1 MAKNRVRESHQ
12 LVDSPVEQEAVV
24 VSEPVETPVAP
35 KPVEEVVKPQVT
47 QPAPSVSKSEG
58 DVSEIKQIL
67 ENPSL
72 TMAEKVKLIATS
84 KTDSTRFATVMVDY
98 NNAVGKNA
106 PQPTESQGASLNY
119 NLYTR
124 LVKILKTEDYNE
136 FKAMFDVVNFIFEI
150 YKDDAFSEYNLHRF
164 DTKWSWG
171 EKQLKTYQVLVT
183 TICTLCDRSKRKA
196 TLATNFSFTQLF
208 NRERTVF
215 TDKMIENIRKYY
227 EG

>member
-1 MAKNRVRESHQ
+1 MAKNNIKEDSRV
-12 LVDSPVEQEAVV
+12 VEQETVV
-24 VSEPVETPVAP
+24 VSEPVETPVVP
-35 KPVEEVVKPQVT
+35 KPTEEVVKPQVSH
-47 QPAPSVSKSEG
+47 PAPSVSKSDDG
-58 DVSEIKQIL
+58 VSEIKQIL

-72 TMAEKVKLIATS
+72 TIAEKVKLIATS
-84 KTDSTRFATVMVDY
+84 ETDATRFATVMVDY
-98 NNAVGKNA
+98 NNMLSKNA

-150 YKDDAFSEYNLHRF
+150 YKDDAFSEYQLHRF
-164 DTKWSWG
+164 STKWSWG

-183 TICTLCDRSKRKA
+183 TISNLCDRSKRKES
-196 TLATNFSFTQLF
+196 LATNFSFTQLF

-215 TDKMIENIRKYY
+215 TDKMIENLRKYY